1 MLRQGFSFTTRQDY
15 ENCLVTLCENIR
27 SEFSSDFTSL
37 HLGETATLYDDK
49 TIGLEGVARILWGL
63 VPLWAGCGSSFM
75 QQEILAGIKAGTKS
89 SNPGGWGKLCNSH
102 QAFVEM
108 APMAL
113 GLLLTPEK
121 VWEPL
126 SENEKSEFQAW
137 LYQINDYSLPVN
149 NWYFFRV
156 LVNTALQSVGACNT
170 EHKIEE
176 DLQTIESFYLGDGW
190 YSDGKTKQRDY
201 YISFAIHFY
210 SMIYVKFRKESD
222 KVRCERFCTRAK
234 EFAKDFI
241 YWFSENGEA
250 IPYGRS
256 LTYRFAQC
264 AFWCATV
271 FAGVD
276 TFPLGV
282 VKGIINRHFR
292 YWFSKPILDRS
303 GGLTIGYGYPNL
315 NMAEGYNSPGS
326 PYWAFKSF
334 LILALPESH
343 PFWSTKEEPL
353 PKLDSVKKLEHPMM
367 LVSRQDKDNVVVL
380 ASGQYPG
387 FDPVHSAEKYAKFAY
402 SSRYGFHV
410 PRSYYKL
417 DQAAPD
423 NMLAFCRDGVYFVR
437 RQCKEVIVEET
448 SIKSIWS
455 PLDGIEVTTVLEIC
469 NKGHKRTHT
478 ITLDF
483 PCEAVECGFG
493 IPVDNYRDLTK
504 DCQEAKAYIATEKDY
519 SIIQLL
525 AGNGLAGEFLA
536 EPNTN
541 ILYPRT
547 AIPYYKF
554 SFEKG
559 TYTICTYVEAGAA
572 LRPK

>member
-1 MLRQGFSFTTRQDY
+1 MGKQKFNFMTRKDY
-15 ENCLVTLCENIR
+15 EDCLVTLCENIR
-27 SEFSSDFTSL
+27 SEFSSDFTGL
-37 HLGETATLYDDK
+37 YIGGTAARYDDK
-49 TIGLEGVARILWGL
+49 TIGLEGFSRILWGL
-63 VPLWAGCGSSFM
+63 VPLWAGCDSNFM
-75 QQEILAGIKAGTKS
+75 QQEILAGIKAGTRS
-89 SNPGGWGKLCNSH
+89 SNPEGWGKLGNSH

-126 SENEKSEFQAW
+126 SEKEKAEFQNW
-137 LYQINDYSLPVN
+137 VYQINDYSLPVN

-156 LVNTALQSVGACNT
+156 LVNVALQSAGVCNA

-210 SMIYVKFRKESD
+210 SMIYVKFRGEAD
-222 KVRCERFCTRAK
+222 KARCERFCTRARK
-234 EFAKDFI
+234 FAKDFI

-264 AFWCATV
+264 AFWCAAV

-276 TFPLGV
+276 VFPLGV
-282 VKGIINRHFR
+282 LKGIINRHFR

-303 GGLTIGYGYPNL
+303 GSLTIGYGYPNL
-315 NMAEGYNSPGS
+315 NMAEGYNAPGS

-343 PFWSTKEEPL
+343 PFWNAAEEPL
-353 PKLDSVKKLEHPMM
+353 PEMASVKKLEYPMM

-380 ASGQYPG
+380 ASGQYPD

-402 SSRYGFHV
+402 STRYGFHV
-410 PRSYYKL
+410 PRSYYSL

-437 RQCKEVIVEET
+437 RRCKEVVVEEN

-455 PLDGIEVTTVLEIC
+455 PMSGIEVTTTLEIC
-469 NKGHKRTHT
+469 KKGHKRTHT

-493 IPVDNYRDLTK
+493 IPVDNYGDLMK
-504 DCQEAKAYIATEKDY
+504 DCKETKASIATEKDY

-525 AGNGLAGEFLA
+525 AGDGLAGEFLA
-536 EPNTN
+536 EANTN
-541 ILYPRT
+541 ILYPRA
-547 AIPYYKF
+547 AIPYYRF
-554 SFEKG
+554 YFEKG
-559 TYTICTYVEAGAA
+559 TYTICSYVEAGAVA
-572 LRPK
+572 K